1 MRSRKIRVFVY
12 LGENDEY
19 RWHEEMKR
27 ETLAGLHASRLFDGF
42 EEARQGCS
50 S

>member
-1 MRSRKIRVFVY
+1 V
-12 LGENDEY
+12 GENDEN

-27 ETLAGLHASRLFDGF
+27 EALAGEHASRLFDGF
-42 EEARQGCS
+42 EEARQDCS